1 MKRIRMGLLPKVII
15 AIAVAIACS
24 TFFPDFLNRI
34 FVTVNV
40 LIGNFINFIIPLIIV
55 GLIVPGIAEIG
66 SGAGRLL
73 GMTVAIAYISTL
85 IAGFFS
91 YFTCDAVY
99 PYILETG
106 SAFGE
111 YGDISSNAIK
121 PYFTVEMPPVMDV
134 TAALI
139 ISFVLG
145 LGIVA
150 LKGNALRHA
159 FSEFGEMITVIIT
172 KVIVPV
178 LPLYIFTIFLKIGA
192 EGQVGVILGMFIKVI
207 LLIFVMHILML
218 LFQFAVAGLI
228 SRKNPFKALYTM
240 LPAYMTALGTQSSAA
255 TIPVTLAQ
263 AKKNGINEDIAGF
276 VIPLCATIHL
286 SGSILKIVACAVA
299 IMWAGG
305 IGYSLELYAGFIC
318 MLGITMVAAP
328 GVPGGAIMASL
339 GLLSSMLGFDETLQG
354 LMIALYITMDSFGTA
369 GNVTGDGAIA
379 MIIDKIYKRRT
390 E

>member
-1 MKRIRMGLLPKVII
+1 MKRVKLGLLSKVII

-24 TFFPDFLNRI
+24 AFFPEFLNRL
-34 FVTVNV
+34 FVTINV

-66 SGAGRLL
+66 SGAGKLL

-91 YFTCDAVY
+91 YFTCNAVY
-99 PYILETG
+99 PYILESNSSMG
-106 SAFGE
+106 EVSDMASAV
-111 YGDISSNAIK
+111 IK

-145 LGIVA
+145 LGTVA
-150 LKGNALRHA
+150 LKGDALKRG
-159 FSEFGEMITVIIT
+159 FSEFGELITVLIK
-172 KVIVPV
+172 KVIIPV

-192 EGQVGVILGMFIKVI
+192 EGQVGMILKMFIKVI
-207 LLIFVMHILML
+207 VLIFVMHIILL

-228 SRKNPFKALYTM
+228 SKKNPLKSLLTM

-299 IMWAGG
+299 IMWAGR
-305 IGYSLELYAGFIC
+305 IGYSFELYAGFIC
-318 MLGITMVAAP
+318 MLGIAMVAAP

-379 MIIDKIYKRRT
+379 MIIDKIYKKRI
-390 E
+390 

>member
-1 MKRIRMGLLPKVII
+1 MRRVKLGLLSKVII

-24 TFFPDFLNRI
+24 AFFPEFLNRL
-34 FVTVNV
+34 FVTINV

-66 SGAGRLL
+66 SGAGKLL

-91 YFTCDAVY
+91 YFTCNAVY
-99 PYILETG
+99 PYILESNSSMG
-106 SAFGE
+106 EVSDMASAV
-111 YGDISSNAIK
+111 IK

-145 LGIVA
+145 LGTVA
-150 LKGNALRHA
+150 LKGDALKRG
-159 FSEFGEMITVIIT
+159 FSEFGELITILIKKVII
-172 KVIVPV
+172 PV

-192 EGQVGVILGMFIKVI
+192 EGQVGMILKMFIKVI
-207 LLIFVMHILML
+207 ALIFVMHIILL

-228 SRKNPFKALYTM
+228 SKKNPLKSLLTM

-299 IMWAGG
+299 IMWAGR
-305 IGYSLELYAGFIC
+305 IGYSFELYAGFIC
-318 MLGITMVAAP
+318 MLGIAMVAAP

-379 MIIDKIYKRRT
+379 MIIDKIYKKRI
-390 E
+390 

>member
-1 MKRIRMGLLPKVII
+1 MKRVKLGLLSKVII

-24 TFFPDFLNRI
+24 AFFPEFLNRL
-34 FVTVNV
+34 FVTINV

-66 SGAGRLL
+66 SGAGKLL

-91 YFTCDAVY
+91 YFTCNAVY
-99 PYILETG
+99 PYILESNSSMG
-106 SAFGE
+106 EVSDMASAV
-111 YGDISSNAIK
+111 IK

-139 ISFVLG
+139 ISFVFG
-145 LGIVA
+145 LGTVA
-150 LKGNALRHA
+150 LKGDALKRG
-159 FSEFGEMITVIIT
+159 FSEFGELITVLIK
-172 KVIVPV
+172 KVIIPV

-192 EGQVGVILGMFIKVI
+192 EGQVGMILKMFIKVI
-207 LLIFVMHILML
+207 VLIFVMHIILL

-228 SRKNPFKALYTM
+228 SKKNPLKSLLTM

-305 IGYSLELYAGFIC
+305 IGYSFELYAGFIC
-318 MLGITMVAAP
+318 MLGIAMVAAP

-379 MIIDKIYKRRT
+379 MIIDKIYKKRI
-390 E
+390 

>member
-1 MKRIRMGLLPKVII
+1 MKRVKLGLLSKVII

-24 TFFPDFLNRI
+24 AFFPEFLNRL
-34 FVTVNV
+34 FVTINV

-66 SGAGRLL
+66 SGAGKLL

-91 YFTCDAVY
+91 YFTCNAVY
-99 PYILETG
+99 PYILESNSSMG
-106 SAFGE
+106 EVSDMASAV
-111 YGDISSNAIK
+111 IK

-145 LGIVA
+145 LGTVA
-150 LKGNALRHA
+150 LKGDALKRG
-159 FSEFGEMITVIIT
+159 FSEFGELITVLIK
-172 KVIVPV
+172 KVIIPV

-192 EGQVGVILGMFIKVI
+192 EGQVGMILKMFIKVI
-207 LLIFVMHILML
+207 ALIFAMHIILL

-228 SRKNPFKALYTM
+228 SKKNPLKSLLTM

-299 IMWAGG
+299 IMWAGR
-305 IGYSLELYAGFIC
+305 IGYSFELYAGFIC
-318 MLGITMVAAP
+318 MLGIAMVAAP

-379 MIIDKIYKRRT
+379 MIIDKIYKKRI
-390 E
+390 